1 MSGQCKLN
9 PLRNNFL
16 TMMNNEQLHDN
27 AQEMFNHFYWQGVRN
42 TLGLVAAVEIL
53 IAVVALF
60 VWLISK

>member
-1 MSGQCKLN
+1 
-9 PLRNNFL
+9 
-16 TMMNNEQLHDN
+16 MMNNEQLQDN